1 LENVKRGA
9 IEEKEYK
16 GNPAICHAAV
26 VTDVGLKFRVRGQ
39 SQVNGEG
46 AGGVRR
52 LGTKMSKMR
61 ATLG

>member
-1 LENVKRGA
+1 MKRGA
-9 IEEKEYK
+9 IEEKEYE
-16 GNPAICHAAV
+16 GNPVTCHAVV

-52 LGTKMSKMR
+52 SGAKMSKTR
-61 ATLG
+61 ATSG